1 MWTVAMTG
9 QHDRA
14 TIDAL
19 IARLGWDE
27 PLWLRGDA
35 VGALSA
41 VTGQRFGYD
50 IAAWQAWWRAGADQA
65 ESRSQ

>member
-1 MWTVAMTG
+1 MWTVAITG
-9 QHDRA
+9 QRDRA

-19 IARLGWDE
+19 IARLEQGDE

-35 VGALSA
+35 IGALSA

-50 IAAWQAWWRAGADQA
+50 VAAWQGWWAHAPPPPPQ
-65 ESRSQ
+65 